1 MFCGLDFS
9 EAIPALMTD
18 RVLDL
23 YTLSILL
30 ILITA
35 TLSVAML
42 AAWRANKTYAGF
54 GWWTAGN
61 LVAASGFIAIIFRG
75 VLPDFVTI
83 TLSNLVSVVGL
94 LAALHGVRLFLGRPG
109 RVHLNVVMIALHL
122 ISSTYF
128 TQLADSVVMR
138 IVCLAMITG
147 TIAAFSSWEFI
158 AIPKHAKRFVHRF
171 AAVIFGGFS
180 FVLFMRGVATYAVP
194 IDHIFVPSWIQSL
207 SFLFFNLFA
216 VLWTFTYMVL
226 NSQRLQEELE
236 TTQVELERLATTDYL
251 TGLSN
256 TRAFFDRAALEINR
270 SQRHEIP
277 LSVVVFD
284 IDHFKKV
291 NDTFGH
297 PGGDRMLKE
306 LAATCRAMTRQ
317 NDMLSRLG
325 GEEFGLL
332 LTHTDINGAV
342 CVAESFRKAV
352 EELIVEH
359 EADRIFVTSSF
370 GVTELREHDTVES
383 FMARADRSL
392 YEAKGLGRNCV
403 VTESREPDTFPE
415 GVNIIPP
422 AHLPIHSDR
431 HV

>member
-1 MFCGLDFS
+1 
-9 EAIPALMTD
+9 MTD

-42 AAWRANKTYAGF
+42 VAWRANKTYAGF

-61 LVAASGFIAIIFRG
+61 LVAASGFITIIFRG

-83 TLSNLVSVVGL
+83 TASNMVSVVGL
-94 LAALHGVRLFLGRPG
+94 LAALHGIRLFLGRPG
-109 RVHLNVVMIALHL
+109 RVHLNAVMIALHL

-128 TQLADSVVMR
+128 TQVVDSVVMR
-138 IVCLAMITG
+138 IACLAMITG

-216 VLWTFTYMVL
+216 VIWTFTYMVL
-226 NSQRLQEELE
+226 NSQRLQEDLE
-236 TTQVELERLATTDYL
+236 TAQVELEKLATTDYL
-251 TGLSN
+251 TCLSN
-256 TRAFFDRAALEINR
+256 NRAFFERAASEVVR
-270 SQRHEIP
+270 SQRHDIP
-277 LSVVVFD
+277 LSLAVFD
-284 IDHFKKV
+284 VDHFKRV

-297 PGGDRMLKE
+297 PGGDRMLRE
-306 LAATCRAMTRQ
+306 IANVCRQMTRQ
-317 NDMLSRLG
+317 SDMIARLG

-332 LTHTDINGAV
+332 LTHADIRAARAA
-342 CVAESFRKAV
+342 AENFRAAI
-352 EELIVEH
+352 ERLIVEH
-359 EADRIFVTSSF
+359 EAENIYVTASF
-370 GVTELREHDTVES
+370 GVTELREDDSLDT
-383 FMARADRSL
+383 FLARADNCL
-392 YEAKGLGRNCV
+392 YRAKDAGRNCV
-403 VTESREPDTFPE
+403 VSESDGTDHTYLESTNY
-415 GVNIIPP
+415 VPP
-422 AHLPIHSDR
+422 PSAGFEHR
-431 HV
+431 V